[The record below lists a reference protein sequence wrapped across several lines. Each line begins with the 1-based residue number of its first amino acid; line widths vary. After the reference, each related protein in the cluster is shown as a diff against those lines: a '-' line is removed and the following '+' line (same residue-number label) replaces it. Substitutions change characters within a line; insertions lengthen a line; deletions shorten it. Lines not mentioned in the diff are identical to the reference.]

1 MKRIIFILF
10 VSFSLNS
17 FGQVKEKIYKPQ
29 GFKYPVMAKLIDGQ
43 GNVFR
48 IGFIR
53 HNDYFDLKEDEGEIT
68 SYYARFLNESNL
80 TNSVFVYFPTSPG
93 NGEMLIVN
101 KTSVTKL
108 DMTYEQAMQIILP
121 DY

>member
-1 MKRIIFILF
+1 MKQILF
-10 VSFSLNS
+10 SFLIFLSLQS
-17 FGQVKEKIYKPQ
+17 FGQIQEKIAKPQ

-53 HNDYFDLKEDEGEIT
+53 HNDYFDVNEEGNELT
-68 SYYARFLNESNL
+68 SYYARFLSESNL
-80 TNSVFVYFPTSPG
+80 KNSVFVYFPTSPG
-93 NGEMLIVN
+93 NGEMLIIAKV
-101 KTSVTKL
+101 SVTKL